1 MCETCNVLRFMIQM
15 LKDERTLFEE
25 KTQRY
30 KDSID
35 DLTNEKDEL
44 QRTYQM

>member
-1 MCETCNVLRFMIQM
+1 MCETCNVLQFMIQM
-15 LKDERTLFEE
+15 LKDKRTLFEE

-30 KDSID
+30 KDSIE
-35 DLTNEKDEL
+35 DLANEKDEL

>member
-1 MCETCNVLRFMIQM
+1 MIQM

-30 KDSID
+30 KDSME
-35 DLTNEKDEL
+35 DLSNERDEL
-44 QRTYQM
+44 QRTYQT